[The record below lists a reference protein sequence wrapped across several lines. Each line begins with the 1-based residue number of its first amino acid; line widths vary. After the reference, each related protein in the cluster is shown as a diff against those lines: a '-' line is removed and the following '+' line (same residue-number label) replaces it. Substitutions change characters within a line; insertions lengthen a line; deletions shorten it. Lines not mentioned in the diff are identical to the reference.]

1 MNEQKLGNDRMFH
14 LSWIPKGMLTKLTA
28 SWNDHARDLL
38 HLINTFRSEMPMPL
52 VGIGHSLGGNMLCNL
67 AFMHPRL
74 LTTVV
79 LLDPVIQEQASVV
92 SGPGP
97 AQASAFRRDIWPSR
111 AEAEGMSTPKFLC
124 NHSNN
129 DLASFRKGKF
139 YSTWNPRVLDR
150 WCQFGIRS
158 TPTALH
164 PETDGQVTLSTT
176 NHQECLTFLRA
187 TWDAFSPDGKE
198 LLHPHLVPDMHPENY
213 NKYPFYRPEPPNT
226 LRRLPELRPS
236 ALYIFGGDSYMSN
249 PEARAQKMAITGVGL
264 GGSGGA
270 AKGRVEEVTLEGIGH
285 LVAMEASER
294 CADAA
299 AEWIGREM
307 VRFEAEMGE
316 YKEWTKKSLAEK
328 STLSEKW
335 KEMVGG
341 PLKPRS
347 KM

>member
-1 MNEQKLGNDRMFH
+1 
-14 LSWIPKGMLTKLTA
+14 
-28 SWNDHARDLL
+28 
-38 HLINTFRSEMPMPL
+38 
-52 VGIGHSLGGNMLCNL
+52 
-67 AFMHPRL
+67 
-74 LTTVV
+74 
-79 LLDPVIQEQASVV
+79 
-92 SGPGP
+92 
-97 AQASAFRRDIWPSR
+97 
-111 AEAEGMSTPKFLC
+111 
-124 NHSNN
+124 
-129 DLASFRKGKF
+129 
-139 YSTWNPRVLDR
+139 
-150 WCQFGIRS
+150 
-158 TPTALH
+158 
-164 PETDGQVTLSTT
+164 
-176 NHQECLTFLRA
+176 
-187 TWDAFSPDGKE
+187 
-198 LLHPHLVPDMHPENY
+198 
-213 NKYPFYRPEPPNT
+213 
-226 LRRLPELRPS
+226 
-236 ALYIFGGDSYMSN
+236 MSN